1 MSEHDELM
9 RLLRQILDA
18 VEDYHSGAL
27 AEVRSIP
34 TRPVQE
40 YLREQDVTPL
50 VDDDFDDLPPE
61 PVPTGC
67 GHGRQVMNSINAIVC
82 ADCGFVLIPA
92 TGVTQGPDPSMTL
105 PTEGR

>member
-1 MSEHDELM
+1 MSDHDELM
-9 RLLRQILDA
+9 GLLRQILA
-18 VEDYHSGAL
+18 SVERENAPAL
-27 AEVRSIP
+27 AQVRSISA
-34 TRPVQE
+34 TPVQE

-50 VDDDFDDLPPE
+50 EDDGFDDLPPE
-61 PVPTGC
+61 PVHVGC
-67 GHGRQVMNSINAIVC
+67 SHGRQVMNSSKSIVC